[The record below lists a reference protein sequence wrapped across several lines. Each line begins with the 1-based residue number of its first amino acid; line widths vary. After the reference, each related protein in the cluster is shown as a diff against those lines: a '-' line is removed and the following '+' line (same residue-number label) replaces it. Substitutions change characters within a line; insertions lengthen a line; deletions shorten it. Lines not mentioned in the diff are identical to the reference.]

1 MNINWKTEKT
11 DPKAELP
18 VLLQIISTVAVYG
31 LAIWLGTAVFYAAAD
46 GVQGAASGGTNGN
59 IEQLR

>member
-1 MNINWKTEKT
+1 MTINWKSET
-11 DPKAELP
+11 PARP
-18 VLLQIISTVAVYG
+18 VHIIPMLMTYA
-31 LAIWLGTAVFYAAAD
+31 LFIWLGTAVFYTAAD